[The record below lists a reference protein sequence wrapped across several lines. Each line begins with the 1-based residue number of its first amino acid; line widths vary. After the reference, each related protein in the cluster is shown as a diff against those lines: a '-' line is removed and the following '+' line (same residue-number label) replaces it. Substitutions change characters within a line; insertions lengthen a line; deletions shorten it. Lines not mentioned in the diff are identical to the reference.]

1 LIWLQRYFAFGTEEG
16 VMQLERIES
25 IALIRM
31 RAGKANAMSD
41 AWLSRM
47 SALLDEAD
55 AMRPS
60 ALVVTGDGRSFCAGL
75 DLPSLVDL
83 TPSHVEAFM
92 EKFSAFMLR
101 VFGMPIPVVAAIDGH
116 AIAGGCV
123 LALQADARIMAQGA
137 AKIGLNEAR
146 IGLGL
151 PAVVVETLRCQLPA
165 ESLRP
170 IALEGNLF
178 SPEEAQRLGL
188 VDEVVPPERLVERA
202 LERARELGAIP
213 AAGFRAVKQ
222 SLRSPAVQAVRAAGD
237 RDRAAWVSLFAS
249 AETQQILR
257 GVVERLRKK

>member
-1 LIWLQRYFAFGTEEG
+1 
-16 VMQLERIES
+16 MQLERIES

-47 SALLDEAD
+47 SALLDEAE
-55 AMRPS
+55 ATRPG

-83 TPSHVEAFM
+83 PPSQIESFM

-101 VFGMPIPVVAAIDGH
+101 LFALPIPVVAAVDGH

-123 LALQADARIMAQGA
+123 LALQADARLMAQGP

-165 ESLRP
+165 QSLRP
-170 IALEGNLF
+170 IALEGNLL
-178 SPEEAQRLGL
+178 SPDEALRLGL
-188 VDEVVPPERLVERA
+188 VDEVVEPERLVDRA
-202 LERARELGAIP
+202 LQRARELAAIP
-213 AAGFRAVKQ
+213 AAGFRAVKE
-222 SLRSPAVQAVRAAGD
+222 SLRKPAVQAVRAAGD

-249 AETQQILR
+249 PDTQRIVR

>member
-1 LIWLQRYFAFGTEEG
+1 
-16 VMQLERIES
+16 MQLERVES
-25 IALIRM
+25 VALLRM

-83 TPSHVEAFM
+83 SPSQIETFM

-101 VFGMPIPVVAAIDGH
+101 VFGLPIPVVAAVDGH

-123 LALQADARIMAQGA
+123 LALQADARIMAQGT

-151 PAVVVETLRCQLPA
+151 PAVVVETLRCQVPPQ
-165 ESLRP
+165 SLRP
-170 IALEGNLF
+170 IALEGGLF
-178 SPEEAQRLGL
+178 SPDEARRLGL
-188 VDEVVPPERLVERA
+188 VDEVVAPEQVVERA
-202 LERARELGAIP
+202 LERARELAAIP
-213 AAGFRAVKQ
+213 SSGFRAVKE
-222 SLRSPAVQAVRAAGD
+222 SLRRPAVQAVHAAGD
-237 RDRAAWVSLFAS
+237 VDRASWASVFAS
-249 AETQQILR
+249 AGTQQILR